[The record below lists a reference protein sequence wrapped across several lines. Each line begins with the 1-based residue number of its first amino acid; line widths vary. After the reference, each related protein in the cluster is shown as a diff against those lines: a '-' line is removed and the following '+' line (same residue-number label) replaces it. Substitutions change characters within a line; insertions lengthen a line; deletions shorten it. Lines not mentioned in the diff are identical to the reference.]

1 MFASVTANLFKWS
14 LHGSYT
20 KNSAIYADSILWFR
34 NSNHSLRANLNDGSH
49 LLSTY
54 YVPDPVWKSLGH
66 LLTLSLQLSVAI
78 LRSSSFHGW
87 GNWLSCSLGFPILS
101 NGKDILPLLKL
112 SLVHCM
118 LLIRNRSHSPMSTQK
133 SRHHPI
139 LCSTGRSLKIGL
151 PNSRAAPKTGPSAA
165 YHNHL
170 GSFWNKTQQRPGP
183 HTLDVLGLPGALE
196 SLSSESCP
204 GAFDTHQVW
213 EHYLIQLAHC
223 LVYCG

>member
-1 MFASVTANLFKWS
+1 MQIAFFKSQLKWWVTF
-14 LHGSYT
+14 
-20 KNSAIYADSILWFR
+20 IE
-34 NSNHSLRANLNDGSH
+34 H
-49 LLSTY
+49 LLCARPCLEISRA
-54 YVPDPVWKSLGH
+54 
-66 LLTLSLQLSVAI
+66 LTHFVLTTLCGNSEI
-78 LRSSSFHGW
+78 IPFHGW

-101 NGKDILPLLKL
+101 NGKDTLPLLKL

-118 LLIRNRSHSPMSTQK
+118 LLVRNRSHSPMSTQK
-133 SRHHPI
+133 FRHHPI
-139 LCSTGRSLKIGL
+139 LCSTGRSLKMGL
-151 PNSRAAPKTGPSAA
+151 PNSSAAPKTGPSTA

-213 EHYLIQLAHC
+213 EHCLIQLAHC